1 MKRLLALLLALSTV
15 GGLFAA
21 DIDLPAPQK
30 TGGMPLMEALAR
42 RATGR
47 AFDAREIPVQQLA
60 NLLWAGFGVNRPDGR
75 RTAPS
80 ASNLQE
86 IEIYVLLPT
95 GAYVYDAA
103 KHHLRQVAT
112 EDLRALSGRQQ
123 APVILI
129 YVADQSIRKTGT
141 AESKNKVAC
150 VASGFI
156 SENIYLY
163 CASEGLATGYRG
175 GFDSKALSPKLN
187 LRPDQELIAAQS
199 VGYPKP

>member
-1 MKRLLALLLALSTV
+1 MKRLLAFLLALSTV

-47 AFDAREIPVQQLA
+47 AFDARELSTQQLA

-80 ASNLQE
+80 ASNMQE

-103 KHHLRQVAT
+103 KHHLRQVAA
-112 EDLRALSGRQQ
+112 R
-123 APVILI
+123 
-129 YVADQSIRKTGT
+129 
-141 AESKNKVAC
+141 
-150 VASGFI
+150 I
-156 SENIYLY
+156 S
-163 CASEGLATGYRG
+163 AR
-175 GFDSKALSPKLN
+175 
-187 LRPDQELIAAQS
+187 
-199 VGYPKP
+199 